1 VGYKRPTVFIDADV
15 LIGGSA
21 STTGASH
28 LVLRLSELGLT
39 DAVSSAQVRSEVE
52 RNLAEKLPAAL
63 PAFRL
68 LADAACRWVGDPDKT
83 QLAAV
88 RNQAHAKDIP
98 ILAAAVASE
107 CEWLLTFN
115 TKDFRPRGDTIRV
128 STPGDFIQALRGLLE
143 ELAAP

>member
-1 VGYKRPTVFIDADV
+1 VDYKRPTVFIDADV

-28 LVLRLSELGLT
+28 IVLRLGELGLI
-39 DAVSSAQVRSEVE
+39 DAVSSAQVRREVE
-52 RNLAEKLPAAL
+52 RNLAAKLPAAL

-68 LADAACRWVGDPDKT
+68 LADAACRWVVDPDEA

-88 RNQAHAKDIP
+88 RDQAHAKDVP
-98 ILAAAVASE
+98 ILAAAVASG

-115 TKDFRPRGDTIRV
+115 TKDFRPRGKTIRV
-128 STPGDFIQALRGLLE
+128 MTPGDFIQALRGLLE
-143 ELAAP
+143 DLAAP